1 MKRSFNVN
9 MGGATFPFDE
19 DALELMERYIARV
32 TEYYKGNGEE
42 LKVAEVEEKIATR
55 ISARAGA
62 GGIVT
67 IELVKAVL
75 DEIGLPFGAAD
86 CAPADKEE
94 AAADAAAA
102 STGNNAGAGRSGDEV
117 WRAAML
123 LGKKLFR
130 DSCDQYIGGVLAG
143 VAKYF
148 GWSTAV
154 VRAVAVLLFILG
166 FAGGALS
173 FLLSVAYI
181 VMWIT
186 VPAARSVVDVTRM
199 RKPQPAGYSTADLE
213 AAWRNNYQIAV
224 AELTY
229 PKNKGCL
236 AAAVKILFFI
246 FILILGL
253 PLLFALGV
261 VLFVLVVVFLTLLKA
276 LGVALFANVYVL
288 VLLLLPL
295 FALVHW
301 ILKKAGVCRPLNVY
315 VKCAIVLGWLFTVAF
330 AGYELYQ
337 RIENKGGWDKVQQS
351 VLNWSLFDDD
361 FWEDFIEKNLEGAEC
376 EQYSAWG
383 DENKNIPFV
392 VDLKQNSYSDK
403 VTIKFYDSDYWNS
416 NVIDADKYNYDVTKL
431 DIDLAGDENG
441 VVRFVWNPA
450 SEEILVCLDSSL
462 GASMRLVSNGHNIRY
477 INKGDT
483 VTYSN
488 AAEKGCVPFE
498 IHYFDRER
506 AAMYM
511 FGNDT
516 INGVYVPA
524 VKTRLRFTNNGSIT
538 INGHTIVGNS
548 HQLTDDFSEEEDST
562 ICEE

>member
-9 MGGATFPFDE
+9 LGGVTFSFDE
-19 DALELMERYIARV
+19 DALELMERYIVRV

-42 LKVAEVEEKIATR
+42 LKVTEVEEKIATK
-55 ISARAGA
+55 ISARVAA

-75 DEIGLPFGAAD
+75 DEIGLPFGATD
-86 CAPADKEE
+86 CTSAGKEE
-94 AAADAAAA
+94 TAADAA
-102 STGNNAGAGRSGDEV
+102 STGNNAGAGQSGDEV

-130 DSCDQYIGGVLAG
+130 DPCDQYIGGVLAG
-143 VAKYF
+143 IAKYF
-148 GWSTAV
+148 GWSIAA
-154 VRAVAVLLFILG
+154 VRAVVVLLFILG

-199 RKPQPAGYSTADLE
+199 RKPQPAGYSTANLE
-213 AAWRNNYQIAV
+213 AAWMNNYQIAV

-229 PKNKGCL
+229 PRNKGCL

-246 FILILGL
+246 FILIVGL

-276 LGVALFANVYVL
+276 LGIALFANVYVL

-315 VKCAIVLGWLFTVAF
+315 VKCAIVLGWLFTVVF

-361 FWEDFIEKNLEGAEC
+361 FWEDFIEENLEGAEC
-376 EQYSAWG
+376 KQYSAWV
-383 DENKNIPFV
+383 DDNKNIPFV

-516 INGVYVPA
+516 VNGVYVPA

-538 INGHTIVGNS
+538 INGHTIVGNRHHS
-548 HQLTDDFSEEEDST
+548 ADDLYEEEDST

>member
-9 MGGATFPFDE
+9 LGGVTFSFDE
-19 DALELMERYIARV
+19 DALELMERYIVRV

-42 LKVAEVEEKIATR
+42 LKVTEVEEKIATK
-55 ISARAGA
+55 IAARVAA

-86 CAPADKEE
+86 CTSAGKEE
-94 AAADAAAA
+94 TAADAA
-102 STGNNAGAGRSGDEV
+102 STGNNAGAGQSGDEV

-123 LGKKLFR
+123 MGKKLFR
-130 DSCDQYIGGVLAG
+130 DSCDKYIGGVLAG
-143 VAKYF
+143 IAKYF
-148 GWSTAV
+148 GWSTGIT
-154 VRAVAVLLFILG
+154 RAATVILFIVG

-199 RKPQPAGYSTADLE
+199 RKPQPLGYSTADIE
-213 AAWRNNYQIAV
+213 AAWRNNYQMAI

-229 PKNKGCL
+229 PKSKGCL

-246 FILILGL
+246 FILIVGL

-261 VLFVLVVVFLTLLKA
+261 VLFVLVVVFLTLVKA
-276 LGVALFANVYVL
+276 LGIALFANVYVL

-361 FWEDFIEKNLEGAEC
+361 FLEDFIEENLAGAEC
-376 EQYSAWG
+376 KQYAAWADG
-383 DENKNIPFV
+383 NKNIPFV
-392 VDLKQNSYSDK
+392 VDLKQSSFSDK
-403 VTIKFYDSDYWNS
+403 VTIKFYEYEYWCC
-416 NVIDADKYNYDVTKL
+416 NVVDADKYNYDVTKL
-431 DIDLAGDENG
+431 DIDLAGNENG

-450 SEEILVCLDSSL
+450 AEEILVCLDSSL
-462 GASMRLVSNGHNIRY
+462 GASMHLESNGHNIRY
-477 INKGDT
+477 MSGDD
-483 VTYSN
+483 VITYSN
-488 AAEKGCVPFE
+488 AVEKGCVPFE
-498 IHYFDRER
+498 IRYHEKKR
-506 AAMYM
+506 AQMYM
-511 FGNDT
+511 LGNDSVC
-516 INGVYVPA
+516 GVYVPA
-524 VKTRLRFTNNGSIT
+524 VKSQFKITNNGSIT
-538 INGHTIVGNS
+538 INGHTIMGS
-548 HQLTDDFSEEEDST
+548 SDDFFEDEDST
-562 ICEE
+562 SCE

>member
-9 MGGATFPFDE
+9 LGGVTFSFDE

-32 TEYYKGNGEE
+32 TEYYRGNGEE
-42 LKVAEVEEKIATR
+42 LKVAEVEENVATK
-55 ISARAGA
+55 ISARVAA

-67 IELVKAVL
+67 IELVRAVL

-86 CAPADKEE
+86 FTLENTGESNGAQQNNDTTDETS
-94 AAADAAAA
+94 
-102 STGNNAGAGRSGDEV
+102 STGDEA

-130 DSCDQYIGGVLAG
+130 DPCDRYLGGVLAG

-154 VRAVAVLLFILG
+154 VRAVVAVLFVVG
-166 FAGGALS
+166 FAGGALP
-173 FLLSVAYI
+173 FLLGVAYL
-181 VMWIT
+181 VMWIA

-213 AAWRNNYQIAV
+213 AAWRNNYRTAV

-246 FILILGL
+246 FLMLVGV

-261 VLFVLVVVFLTLLKA
+261 VLFVLVVVFLTLVKV

-361 FWEDFIEKNLEGAEC
+361 FWEDFIEENLEGAEC
-376 EQYSAWG
+376 EQYAAWV
-383 DENKNIPFV
+383 DDNKNIPFV

-416 NVIDADKYNYDVTKL
+416 NVIDAYQHNYDVTKL

-441 VVRFVWNPA
+441 VVRFVWNPTA
-450 SEEILVCLDSSL
+450 EEILVCLDSSL

-498 IHYFDRER
+498 IHYFDREW

-524 VKTRLRFTNNGSIT
+524 VTSQLNIRNNGSIT
-538 INGHTIVGNS
+538 INGHTIVGNR
-548 HQLTDDFSEEEDST
+548 LRAADDVSEEADST
-562 ICEE
+562 ACE

>member
-9 MGGATFPFDE
+9 LGGVTFSFDE

-42 LKVAEVEEKIATR
+42 LKVTEVEEKIATK
-55 ISARAGA
+55 ISARVAA

-86 CAPADKEE
+86 FTSEDTGEKNGAPQNGGT
-94 AAADAAAA
+94 ADASSSA
-102 STGNNAGAGRSGDEV
+102 GDEA

-123 LGKKLFR
+123 MGKKLFR
-130 DSCDQYIGGVLAG
+130 DSCDKYIGGVLAG
-143 VAKYF
+143 IAKYF
-148 GWSTAV
+148 GWSIAA

-199 RKPQPAGYSTADLE
+199 RKPQPLGYSTADIE
-213 AAWRNNYQIAV
+213 AAWRNNYQMAI

-229 PKNKGCL
+229 PKSKGCL

-246 FILILGL
+246 FILIVGL

-261 VLFVLVVVFLTLLKA
+261 VLFVLVVVFLALVKA
-276 LGVALFANVYVL
+276 LGIALFANVYVL

-376 EQYSAWG
+376 EQYAAWV
-383 DENKNIPFV
+383 DDNKNIPFV

-403 VTIKFYDSDYWNS
+403 VTIKFYEYEYWCC
-416 NVIDADKYNYDVTKL
+416 NVVDADKYNYDVTKL

-516 INGVYVPA
+516 VNGVYVPP

-538 INGHTIVGNS
+538 INGHTIVGNRHHS
-548 HQLTDDFSEEEDST
+548 ADDLYEDEDST
-562 ICEE
+562 GCE

>member
-9 MGGATFPFDE
+9 LGGVTFSFDE
-19 DALELMERYIARV
+19 DALELMERYIVRV

-42 LKVAEVEEKIATR
+42 LKVTEVEEKIATK
-55 ISARAGA
+55 ISARVAA

-86 CAPADKEE
+86 CTSAGKEE
-94 AAADAAAA
+94 TAADAA
-102 STGNNAGAGRSGDEV
+102 STGNNAGAGQSGDEV

-130 DSCDQYIGGVLAG
+130 DPCDQYIGGVLAG
-143 VAKYF
+143 IAKYF
-148 GWSTAV
+148 GWSIGLTRAITAILFV
-154 VRAVAVLLFILG
+154 VG

-186 VPAARSVVDVTRM
+186 VPAARSVLDVTRM
-199 RKPQPAGYSTADLE
+199 RKPQPAGYSTANLE
-213 AAWRNNYQIAV
+213 AAWMNNYQIAV

-261 VLFVLVVVFLTLLKA
+261 VLFVLVVVFLALLKA

-361 FWEDFIEKNLEGAEC
+361 FWEDFIEMNLEGAEC
-376 EQYSAWG
+376 KQYAAWA

-392 VDLKQNSYSDK
+392 VDLKQSSFSDK
-403 VTIKFYDSDYWNS
+403 VTIKFYEYEYWCC

-431 DIDLAGDENG
+431 DIDLAGNENG

-450 SEEILVCLDSSL
+450 AEEILVCLDSSL
-462 GASMRLVSNGHNIRY
+462 GASMHLESNGHNIRY
-477 INKGDT
+477 MSGDD
-483 VTYSN
+483 VITYSN
-488 AAEKGCVPFE
+488 AVEKGCVPFE
-498 IHYFDRER
+498 IRYHEKKR
-506 AAMYM
+506 AQMYM
-511 FGNDT
+511 LGNDSVC
-516 INGVYVPA
+516 GVYVPA
-524 VKTRLRFTNNGSIT
+524 VKSQFKITNNGSIT
-538 INGHTIVGNS
+538 INGHTIMGS
-548 HQLTDDFSEEEDST
+548 SDDFFEDEDST
-562 ICEE
+562 ACE

>member
-9 MGGATFPFDE
+9 LGGVTFSFDE
-19 DALELMERYIARV
+19 DALELMERYIVRV

-42 LKVAEVEEKIATR
+42 LKVTEVEEKIATK
-55 ISARAGA
+55 ISARVAA

-86 CAPADKEE
+86 FTSEDTGEKNGAPQNGGT
-94 AAADAAAA
+94 ADASSSA
-102 STGNNAGAGRSGDEV
+102 GDEA

-123 LGKKLFR
+123 MGKKLFR
-130 DSCDQYIGGVLAG
+130 DSCDKYIGGVLAG
-143 VAKYF
+143 IAKYF
-148 GWSTAV
+148 GWSTGIT
-154 VRAVAVLLFILG
+154 RAATVILFIVG

-173 FLLSVAYI
+173 FLLSVAYL

-199 RKPQPAGYSTADLE
+199 RKPQPLGYSAADIE
-213 AAWRNNYQIAV
+213 AAWRNNYQMAI

-315 VKCAIVLGWLFTVAF
+315 VKWAIVLGWLLTIAL
-330 AGYELYQ
+330 AGYRLSVKVED
-337 RIENKGGWDKVQQS
+337 RGGWEKVQH
-351 VLNWSLFDDD
+351 SLFDGTLFDCG
-361 FWEDFIEKNLEGAEC
+361 FWEKFIEENLEGAEC
-376 EQYSAWG
+376 KQYAAWA

-392 VDLKQNSYSDK
+392 VDLKQSSFSDK
-403 VTIKFYDSDYWNS
+403 VTIKFYEYEYWCC
-416 NVIDADKYNYDVTKL
+416 NVVDADKYNYDVTKL

-462 GASMRLVSNGHNIRY
+462 GASMHLESNGHNIRY
-477 INKGDT
+477 MSGDD
-483 VTYSN
+483 VITYSN
-488 AAEKGCVPFE
+488 AVEKGCVPFE

-516 INGVYVPA
+516 VNGVYVPP

-538 INGHTIVGNS
+538 INGHTIMGS
-548 HQLTDDFSEEEDST
+548 SDDFFEDEDST
-562 ICEE
+562 SCE

>member
-9 MGGATFPFDE
+9 LGGVTFSFDE
-19 DALELMERYIARV
+19 DALELMERYIVRV

-42 LKVAEVEEKIATR
+42 LKVTEVEEKIATK
-55 ISARAGA
+55 ISARVAA

-86 CAPADKEE
+86 CTSAGKEE
-94 AAADAAAA
+94 TAADAA
-102 STGNNAGAGRSGDEV
+102 STGNNAGAGQLGDEV

-130 DSCDQYIGGVLAG
+130 DPCDQYIGGVLAG
-143 VAKYF
+143 IAKYF
-148 GWSTAV
+148 GWSIAA
-154 VRAVAVLLFILG
+154 VRAVVVLLFILG
-166 FAGGALS
+166 FAGGVLS

-186 VPAARSVVDVTRM
+186 VPAARSVVDFTRM
-199 RKPQPAGYSTADLE
+199 RKPQPAGYSTANLE

-229 PKNKGCL
+229 PKNKGCI

-261 VLFVLVVVFLTLLKA
+261 VLFVLVVVFLTLVRV

-315 VKCAIVLGWLFTVAF
+315 VKWAIVLGWLLTIAL
-330 AGYELYQ
+330 AGYRLSVKVEE
-337 RIENKGGWDKVQQS
+337 RGGWEKVQH
-351 VLNWSLFDDD
+351 SLFDGTLFARG
-361 FWEDFIEKNLEGAEC
+361 FWEKFIEENLEGVEC
-376 EQYSAWG
+376 KQYAAWV
-383 DENKNIPFV
+383 DDNKNIPFV
-392 VDLKQNSYSDK
+392 VDLKQNSYSDR

-416 NVIDADKYNYDVTKL
+416 NVIDAYQYNYDVTKL
-431 DIDLAGDENG
+431 EIDLAGDEDG
-441 VVRFVWNPA
+441 VVHFVWNPTA
-450 SEEILVCLDSSL
+450 EEILVCLDSSL

-498 IHYFDRER
+498 IRYSDKEK

-516 INGVYVPA
+516 INGVYVPP
-524 VKTRLRFTNNGSIT
+524 VKTQYRFTNNGFIT
-538 INGHTIVGNS
+538 IYRHTITDNS

>member
-9 MGGATFPFDE
+9 LGGVTFSFDE
-19 DALELMERYIARV
+19 DALELMERYIVRV

-42 LKVAEVEEKIATR
+42 LKVTEVEEKIATK
-55 ISARAGA
+55 ISARVAA

-86 CAPADKEE
+86 CTSAGKEE
-94 AAADAAAA
+94 TAADAA
-102 STGNNAGAGRSGDEV
+102 STGNNAGAGQSGDEV

-130 DSCDQYIGGVLAG
+130 DPCDQYIGGVLAG
-143 VAKYF
+143 IAKYF
-148 GWSTAV
+148 GWSIGLTRAITAILFV
-154 VRAVAVLLFILG
+154 VG

-186 VPAARSVVDVTRM
+186 VPAARSVLDVTRM
-199 RKPQPAGYSTADLE
+199 RKPQPAGYSTANLE
-213 AAWRNNYQIAV
+213 AAWMNNYQIAV

-246 FILILGL
+246 FILIVGL

-261 VLFVLVVVFLTLLKA
+261 VLFVLVVVFLALLKA

-361 FWEDFIEKNLEGAEC
+361 FWEDFIEMNLEGAEC
-376 EQYSAWG
+376 KQYAAWA

-392 VDLKQNSYSDK
+392 VDLKQSSFSDK
-403 VTIKFYDSDYWNS
+403 VTIKFYEYEYWCC

-431 DIDLAGDENG
+431 DIDLAGNENG

-450 SEEILVCLDSSL
+450 AEEILVCLDSSL
-462 GASMRLVSNGHNIRY
+462 GASMHLESNGHNIRY
-477 INKGDT
+477 MSGDD
-483 VTYSN
+483 VITYSN
-488 AAEKGCVPFE
+488 AVEKGCVPFE
-498 IHYFDRER
+498 IRYHEKKR
-506 AAMYM
+506 AQMYM
-511 FGNDT
+511 LGNDSVC
-516 INGVYVPA
+516 GVYVPA
-524 VKTRLRFTNNGSIT
+524 VKSQFKITNNGSIT
-538 INGHTIVGNS
+538 INGHTIMGS
-548 HQLTDDFSEEEDST
+548 SDDFFEDEDST
-562 ICEE
+562 ACE